1 MSFLGSKTT
10 THAIV
15 SPPPP
20 PPPTLF
26 LSIHPRL
33 GPKMTQRLAGV
44 AGTQEWQ
51 GFEREARPYLDVF
64 AAERDK
70 LVYLTSD
77 SPDTL
82 TTWDRS
88 AVYII
93 GGIVDRNRL
102 KGATYTKAQAQGIA
116 TARFPLQ
123 EYVTLGST
131 HVLAVNHVFDILLEF
146 QRTNDWRTA
155 FGAVLPQ
162 RKSPSWKPPGEETGQ
177 GEWRR

>member
-1 MSFLGSKTT
+1 M
-10 THAIV
+10 
-15 SPPPP
+15 
-20 PPPTLF
+20 
-26 LSIHPRL
+26 
-33 GPKMTQRLAGV
+33 

-51 GFEREARPYLDVF
+51 GFEREVRSYLDVF
-64 AAERDK
+64 ASERDK

-77 SPDTL
+77 SPHTL

-88 AVYII
+88 AIYII

-116 TARFPLQ
+116 TAKFPLH

-146 QRTNDWRTA
+146 QRTNDWRAA
-155 FGAVLPQ
+155 FGKVLPQ
-162 RKSPSWKPPGEETGQ
+162 RKIPNWKADGEPTAAIAGGRDGGEEKAAVVEADRGRSSTNGAAVVACPK
-177 GEWRR
+177 